1 MQKIRSPQAVN
12 TSHRCPG
19 TLLATLTE
27 PLSRWWRSRGHGV
40 HSPFAYR
47 FIRGV
52 LREKTQYYNYGE
64 IDRLGGDT
72 SWHRLLF
79 RLVCEFEPEQ
89 LLATHLSVD
98 ERTVIRLA
106 DSRVSMSP
114 DAPLPDNLPP
124 GVMELR
130 GKVTVAMVIRDIRS
144 DGHRWNNL
152 LETLHAGMTFT
163 NGTVG
168 IVVERPGL
176 PRQDFRVNF

>member
-1 MQKIRSPQAVN
+1 MQQVCRREAVSASPGSTNIFAAV
-12 TSHRCPG
+12 
-19 TLLATLTE
+19 AE
-27 PLSRWWRSRGHGV
+27 PLRRWWRSRGHGV

-52 LREKTQYYNYGE
+52 LREQGHYYNYSE
-64 IDRLGGDT
+64 IDSLGGDT
-72 SWHRLLF
+72 HWHRLLF

-106 DSRVSMSP
+106 DSRVSMPP
-114 DAPLPDNLPP
+114 DVPLPDNLPAD
-124 GVMELR
+124 VLEMR
-130 GKVTVAMVIRDIRS
+130 GKVTVAMVIRDISS
-144 DGHRWNNL
+144 DSHRWANL
-152 LETLHAGMTFT
+152 LESLRAGMTFT

-176 PRQDFRVNF
+176 PRQDFRINF